1 MIQMKF
7 NISKATMRNVV
18 IKYIPIL
25 FTLFLLVSCSS
36 PKDELEGEIS
46 SALRD
51 DNAIDE
57 EERKSFNE
65 FINENKEELVEFYND
80 GSQLDQLILEVANR
94 RRNKTKPKI
103 YSSNEHSNQKNI
115 VLGEEKVQVFI
126 ENSGSMDGYV
136 KGITGFENVV
146 GKLLVLSKHHMSGD
160 IGVNFIN
167 NNIYPAPEV
176 TELTDFAKSLEPEE
190 GSMYYDK
197 TKGDRSQSK
206 LNNIIK
212 QVLDSTMEGTIS
224 ILVSDC
230 IYSLGPDGD
239 TKSSLGYQQNGTMEA
254 FLTKFRNSPSVN
266 LSTCIFKMI
275 SNYNGRYFPYNYD
288 RKLQNSITIQNG
300 DTRPYYIWVIGNI
313 EAVNTYLKKVK
324 IEKFEGFQ
332 NSYILANTI
341 QSESLFYTILSET
354 NKKGNFRPAVRGEQ
368 GIKSIEELE
377 YGDNG
382 KVQFSVA
389 VDFSKINL
397 DESYFSDLDNYQITT
412 GFKVKSIEKFEPS
425 KVAKNDFRKLSTSPA
440 THFFTVEADE
450 NYAARELKIELS
462 SKIPLWVEQS
472 NTIDDT
478 NVRDQ
483 LDKTFGLSYL
493 IRGVSD
499 AYLTQN
505 EKNQSYFTIKITIN

>member
-1 MIQMKF
+1 MK
-7 NISKATMRNVV
+7 NVV
-18 IKYIPIL
+18 INHIPIL
-25 FTLFLLVSCSS
+25 LMLFLLVSCST
-36 PKDELEGEIS
+36 PKDELEDEIS

-65 FINENKEELVEFYND
+65 YINENQEELVEFQD
-80 GSQLDQLILEVANR
+80 DDSQLDQLILEVANR
-94 RRNKTKPKI
+94 RRNKPKPKI
-103 YSSNEHSNQKNI
+103 YSSNEHSYQKKI
-115 VLGEEKVQVFI
+115 VLGEEKVQMFI

-146 GKLLVLSKHHMSGD
+146 ARLLVLSKHHMSGD
-160 IGVNFIN
+160 IGINFIN
-167 NNIYPAPEV
+167 NNIYPAPEI
-176 TELTDFAKSLEPEE
+176 TELTDFAKSLEPIE
-190 GSMYYDK
+190 GSLYYDK
-197 TKGDRSQSK
+197 AKGDRSHSK

-212 QVLDSTMEGTIS
+212 QVLDSTMEGAIS

-266 LSTCIFKMI
+266 LSTCIFKMS

-324 IEKFEGFQ
+324 IEKLEGFQ

-341 QSESLFYTILSET
+341 RSESLFYTILSET
-354 NKKGNFRPAVRGEQ
+354 NKKGNFRPTVRGEQ

-377 YGDNG
+377 YGDDG
-382 KVQFSVA
+382 KIQFSIA
-389 VDFSKINL
+389 IDFSKINL

-412 GFKVKSIEKFEPS
+412 GFKLKSIEKFEPS

-450 NYAARELKIELS
+450 NYAVRELKIELS

-493 IRGVSD
+493 IKGLSD

-505 EKNQSYFTIKITIN
+505 EKNQSYFTIKIIIN